1 MDMLIGY
8 GGIALFF
15 GLIVFVLERTK
26 RKEVS
31 FSDYATGG
39 RSFGSIFSTMAFVN
53 TWFPGTIFISFA
65 GLAAGAGVI
74 GFYVLHYSLL
84 AVVVMFFL
92 AKPVHVWGKK
102 FDIRTQAD
110 LLGLRYNSKPVR
122 VIAALIGIVA
132 TVPWIIL
139 GMQSLG
145 LVFRYLSFGSV
156 GAAAAIVIG
165 VIVISARQ
173 IWTIKFGM
181 RGIVISDMVQG
192 IFAYILGTFA
202 ILGLLVW
209 LVTNGHGF
217 AQVDPAHFHLPGPTS
232 ELGGLYFFA
241 IVLTGALGGWCWPD
255 IFVRLFSAKNTK
267 TIKQSAV
274 QAAPLLLI
282 FGSSLLLLSLL
293 ASSYP
298 GVKDAPDDV
307 WFIVS
312 GVGGVLMVTFAGICV
327 LAATMGNIGAN
338 LQALGTQ
345 AANDVIGVGRA
356 KRLDDPKSAK
366 IVVGALTVISALGAL
381 ALKNVSGGLVVLALV
396 SYQGI
401 VQLAPTLFFGI
412 FWRRG
417 NAVSAT
423 ASMLTGFA
431 TACVLQWFYPVSIP
445 WLGGLTSGVAALV
458 VNALVYVICAFA
470 IRQPLAEQD
479 RVKQLFDHLRES
491 PAADESA
498 HRPLAESSVGSERN

>member
-1 MDMLIGY
+1 MEMLIGY

-15 GLIVFVLERTK
+15 GLIVLVLEKTR
-26 RKEVS
+26 RKDTS
-31 FSDYATGG
+31 FSEYATAG

-53 TWFPGTIFISFA
+53 TWMPGTVFISFA
-65 GLAAGAGVI
+65 GLAASAGLV
-74 GFYVLHYSLL
+74 GFYLVHYSLL

-122 VIAALIGIVA
+122 VIAALIGIIA
-132 TVPWIIL
+132 TIPWIIL

-145 LVFRYLSFGSV
+145 LVFKYLSFGSV
-156 GAAAAIVIG
+156 GAGAAIVIG
-165 VIVISARQ
+165 VFVISVRQ
-173 IWTIKFGM
+173 VWTVKFGM

-192 IFAYILGTFA
+192 IFAYVLGTLA
-202 ILGLLVW
+202 ILGLLAW

-217 AQVDPAHFHLPGPTS
+217 DAVDPAHYFLPGPDS
-232 ELGGLYFFA
+232 GLGGWYFFS

-255 IFVRLFSAKNTK
+255 IFVRLFSAKSTK
-267 TIKQSAV
+267 TIQQSAV
-274 QAAPLLLI
+274 QAAPLLLV
-282 FGSSLLLLSLL
+282 FGTSLLLLSFL

-298 GVKDAPDDV
+298 GVKDAPDEV

-327 LAATMGNIGAN
+327 VGATMGNIGAN

-345 AANDVIGVGRA
+345 TANDVIGIARE
-356 KRLDDPKSAK
+356 KRLDSPKSAK
-366 IVVGALTVISALGAL
+366 IVVGVLTAVSALGAL
-381 ALKNVSGGLVVLALV
+381 ALKDVSGGLVVLALV

-401 VQLAPTLFFGI
+401 VQLAPTLFLGI

-417 NAVSAT
+417 NAVSAI
-423 ASMLTGFA
+423 AGMLTGFA
-431 TACVLQWFYPVSIP
+431 AACILQWFYPVSIP
-445 WLGGLTSGVAALV
+445 WLGGLTSGVAALIL
-458 VNALVYVICAFA
+458 NALVYVICAFA
-470 IRQPLAEQD
+470 IRQSPEE
-479 RVKQLFDHLRES
+479 RFRTEQLFDHLRDQS
-491 PAADESA
+491 GTRTPGDQLAAESA
-498 HRPLAESSVGSERN
+498 AG

>member
-1 MDMLIGY
+1 MEMLIGY
-8 GGIALFF
+8 GGIALFIT
-15 GLIVFVLERTK
+15 LIVVVLERTK

-39 RSFGSIFSTMAFVN
+39 RSFGSVFSTMAFVN

-65 GLAAGAGVI
+65 GLAASSGLI

-84 AVVVMFFL
+84 AVVVMYFL

-132 TVPWIIL
+132 TIPWIIL

-145 LVFRYLSFGSV
+145 LVFKYLSFGSV

-165 VIVISARQ
+165 VVVISVRQ

-192 IFAYILGTFA
+192 IFAYVLGTIG

-217 AQVDPAHFHLPGPTS
+217 AAVDSAHFHLPGPGS
-232 ELGGLYFFA
+232 DLGGLYFFA
-241 IVLTGALGGWCWPD
+241 IVFTGALGGWCWPD
-255 IFVRLFSAKNTK
+255 IFVRLFSAKSTK

-274 QAAPLLLI
+274 QAAPLLLV
-282 FGSSLLLLSLL
+282 FGTSLLLLSLL

-298 GVKDAPDDV
+298 GVKEAPDDV

-312 GVGGVLMVTFAGICV
+312 GLGGVLMVTFAGICV
-327 LAATMGNIGAN
+327 LAATMGNVGAN

-345 AANDVIGVGRA
+345 TANDVIGIRR
-356 KRLDDPKSAK
+356 KTRLDDPKSAK
-366 IVVGALTVISALGAL
+366 IVVGVLTVISALGAL
-381 ALKNVSGGLVVLALV
+381 ALKNVSGGLVMLALI

-401 VQLAPTLFFGI
+401 VQLAPTLFLGI

-423 ASMLTGFA
+423 ASMLSGF
-431 TACVLQWFYPVSIP
+431 TVACILQAFYPVSIP

-458 VNALVYVICAFA
+458 VNALVYVICALA
-470 IRQPLAEQD
+470 IRQTPDEKD
-479 RVKQLFDHLRES
+479 RVNQLFDHLQEPSPTSES
-491 PAADESA
+491 EPTTE
-498 HRPLAESSVGSERN
+498 PSVGSERN